1 MKMLKY
7 VIVLVFIGIIA
18 TCIIANIRLK
28 NKIPLLNDKILLIRD
43 SLNQTESIID
53 SLIAKQNEGQIKI
66 VKKVVV
72 AIDRGR
78 MLTQI
83 YQPVQID
90 SLINTQEINHI
101 KQEILNDS
109 I

>member
-1 MKMLKY
+1 M
-7 VIVLVFIGIIA
+7 
-18 TCIIANIRLK
+18 
-28 NKIPLLNDKILLIRD
+28 IRD
-43 SLNQTESIID
+43 SLNQTESMID
-53 SLIAKQNEGQIKI
+53 SLIAKQNVGQIKI

-90 SLINTQEINHI
+90 SLINTNEVNQI
-101 KQEILNDS
+101 KQQILNDS